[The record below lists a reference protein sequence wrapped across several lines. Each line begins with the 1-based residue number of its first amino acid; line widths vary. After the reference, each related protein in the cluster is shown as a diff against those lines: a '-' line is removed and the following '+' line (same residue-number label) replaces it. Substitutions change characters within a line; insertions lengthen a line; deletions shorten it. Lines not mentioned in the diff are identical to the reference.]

1 MNKLTK
7 NTILL
12 KNTTVFDG
20 ISSSLLKNT
29 DLLIE
34 ENKIK
39 TLGSNISA
47 DKNTEIIDASKFTV
61 IPGLIDCHTHFR
73 SWMPPLFFQFGVTTI
88 RDLGSDPDWII
99 SLREK
104 EKNGDNSLPRI
115 ICYGPLLDGV
125 PAYWGTKWEGSVEI
139 DSLKT
144 ARKITTSL
152 IKKGVGGF
160 KTYMGLPKELM
171 EEIVKIAHEHN
182 LPVASDLWSVSA
194 WDAAKMSISSIEHAR
209 GILFPILED
218 EIQLFIDLF
227 IKKHVF
233 IDPTFTV
240 ETIGAYIQTVGNENY
255 PNLNLVPAGQK
266 KEWLNWRT
274 ESWHKN
280 VKKSFYKER
289 QEKEI
294 HKAKFIAAF
303 HKAGGKVV
311 AGSDTPNPF
320 VIPGFSL
327 HQEIQKMVEIGL
339 TPIEAI
345 RTATGTA
352 AQLLRRKDI
361 GTIKVGHLADLVLI
375 DGNPTENILELNKI
389 NTVIKNGE
397 IVYKNSAC

>member
-1 MNKLTK
+1 MK
-7 NTILL
+7 
-12 KNTTVFDG
+12 
-20 ISSSLLKNT
+20 
-29 DLLIE
+29 
-34 ENKIK
+34 
-39 TLGSNISA
+39 
-47 DKNTEIIDASKFTV
+47 
-61 IPGLIDCHTHFR
+61 
-73 SWMPPLFFQFGVTTI
+73 
-88 RDLGSDPDWII
+88 
-99 SLREK
+99 
-104 EKNGDNSLPRI
+104 
-115 ICYGPLLDGV
+115 
-125 PAYWGTKWEGSVEI
+125 
-139 DSLKT
+139 
-144 ARKITTSL
+144 
-152 IKKGVGGF
+152 
-160 KTYMGLPKELM
+160 
-171 EEIVKIAHEHN
+171 EIVKIAHEHN

-194 WDAAKMSISSIEHAR
+194 WDAAKMGISSIEHAR

-266 KEWLNWRT
+266 KEWLNWKT
-274 ESWHKN
+274 ESWYKN

-294 HKAKFIAAF
+294 YKAKFIAAF

-352 AQLLRRKDI
+352 AQLLRRTDV

-375 DGNPTENILELNKI
+375 DGNPTENILELSKI

-397 IVYKNSAC
+397 IVYRNSVC